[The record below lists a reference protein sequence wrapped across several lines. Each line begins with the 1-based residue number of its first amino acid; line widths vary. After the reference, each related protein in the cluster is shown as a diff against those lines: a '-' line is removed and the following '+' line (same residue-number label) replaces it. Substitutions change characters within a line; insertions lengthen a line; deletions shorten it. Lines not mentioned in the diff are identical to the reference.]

1 MIKDGVDLKLHHH
14 RLQPTVAS
22 DFMTLRRWFRRNGVA
37 QSPGLLLPWVLAI
50 AEVLA
55 IARGNQRI
63 FDEQIWGV
71 LTVAKL
77 QNVECRRQEEKPH
90 AHRNDTYKLGLVT
103 PTCMH
108 TYMFIYRCLQLGI
121 IIALLVHTHTYI
133 CTYMYVCIYIVLTLR
148 YQSNHVCICTN
159 IHVHVVC
166 MHINCMYVCMYA

>member
-103 PTCMH
+103 STCMH

-121 IIALLVHTHTYI
+121 IIALHTHTYI
-133 CTYMYVCIYIVLTLR
+133 CTYMY
-148 YQSNHVCICTN
+148 VCICTN

-166 MHINCMYVCMYA
+166 MHIYVCMYA